1 MRPFWPA
8 AAIALGLA
16 LAAAPVGAAAANQ
29 CGLCHPEQ
37 RVSFAASVHASEEVA
52 CVDCHR
58 GDAETRNLE
67 RAHRGDFRGLGDR
80 LVVPTVCA
88 ECHSDL
94 QRMRPYN
101 LPVDQYAVYLTSKHG
116 QAIARGERRAAICTD
131 CHGTHDVRPSDDPA
145 SSLYPS
151 NLPAT
156 CGRCHADPGLAEK
169 FGMDPAVVADY
180 RAGVHGV
187 SLLEGS
193 NAAAPNCTS
202 CHGVHGAAP
211 PGVGDVDKV
220 CGSCHQQTRQAFLAG
235 PHYRAMLDASLP
247 ECASCHSNHR
257 VRRFGAEQIEEL
269 CADCHGADTEQARLG
284 QKIYALIG
292 SSTGE
297 VDKAE
302 ALALEAQGLA
312 MHVEDHFGR
321 VEEARTYLT
330 EALLMVHSVQLEPV
344 DELSRR
350 ARSIGEEVQHE
361 IYTKMDRR
369 PAHIGLVVFWFYL
382 VMTLAVIM
390 VFKRRLA
397 AGEQR

>member
-1 MRPFWPA
+1 MRSLWPE
-8 AAIALGLA
+8 AIGLGLA
-16 LAAAPVGAAAANQ
+16 LSVAGVGAASADQ

-37 RVSFAASVHASEEVA
+37 RVSFAASAHASEEVG

-58 GDAETRNLE
+58 GNPETQDSE
-67 RAHRGDFRGLGDR
+67 RAHRGDFRSLGDR
-80 LVVPTVCA
+80 LAVPAVCA

-94 QRMRPYN
+94 ERMRPYN
-101 LPVDQYAVYLTSKHG
+101 LPVDQYAVYLTSQHG
-116 QAIARGERRAAICTD
+116 QTVARGERRAAICTD
-131 CHGTHDVRPSDDPA
+131 CHGAHEIRSADDPA
-145 SSLYPS
+145 SSLYPR

-156 CGRCHADPGLAEK
+156 CGSCHADEGLADK
-169 FGMDPAVVADY
+169 FDLDPKVVAEY
-180 RAGVHGV
+180 RSGVHGV
-187 SLLEGS
+187 SLLEAS

-211 PGVGDVDKV
+211 PGVGDIDKV

-235 PHYRAMLDASLP
+235 PHYRGMLDAGLP

-257 VRRFGAEQIEEL
+257 VRRLGADEIEGL

-292 SSTGE
+292 SAEE
-297 VDKAE
+297 VVDQAE
-302 ALALEAQGLA
+302 ALALEAGGLA

-344 DELSRR
+344 DELTRR

-369 PAHIGLVVFWFYL
+369 PANIGLVVFWFYL
-382 VMTLAVIM
+382 AMTLAVI
-390 VFKRRLA
+390 VVYKRRLVA
-397 AGEQR
+397 DGRR